1 LFNTRLSK
9 FKDVRV
15 RQAIALAMDYEWMNR
30 QLFYNAYTRVRG
42 YFVGS
47 DFEAKGLPTE
57 RELALLEP
65 LRRQLDPGV
74 FDQPVPLPPVTSL
87 DAASG
92 KTLRDN
98 LRQAKQ
104 LLQDAGWTYR
114 EGALRNDQGQAFALE
129 FLDSS
134 GSMGDNQRSLVAS
147 FPGFVLGMRT
157 QLLDAPS
164 FHVGVTTSSD
174 NFNNGAGC
182 SDIGSLVTRT
192 GGPESSNRTC
202 GPYASGRAWMDHLDP
217 NLEEHFACAAQVGVG
232 GSDDERMMRG
242 ALNAVNPANTGVG
255 ACNEGFSR
263 PDALLVM
270 VLISDEDDVPDQCD
284 GFGNCEDQASGGSPD
299 EWVAELAG
307 YRGGS
312 TEDVVVLA
320 LVGRR
325 PDNPC
330 GAVVNSR
337 LLGFARRFGAAGY
350 VDDICAES
358 YDGFFSAALPVIA
371 EACAKR

>member
-1 LFNTRLSK
+1 MRIRCSATSPLLSVAPERLPGPVLLTLLLTACSS
-9 FKDVRV
+9 DPSTGAPADDSATDTSSRPG
-15 RQAIALAMDYEWMNR
+15 RDGAADGGEEPGDGDGTSAAD
-30 QLFYNAYTRVRG
+30 
-42 YFVGS
+42 GS
-47 DFEAKGLPTE
+47 TDA
-57 RELALLEP
+57 
-65 LRRQLDPGV
+65 
-74 FDQPVPLPPVTSL
+74 LPPMDGS
-87 DAASG
+87 SG
-92 KTLRDN
+92 
-98 LRQAKQ
+98 
-104 LLQDAGWTYR
+104 DAGAGEDSDSGGIDAGG
-114 EGALRNDQGQAFALE
+114 EGSGEGFCGDIDILFVI
-129 FLDSS
+129 DSS

-147 FPGFVLGMRT
+147 FPGFVQGMRT

-164 FHVGVTTSSD
+164 FHVGITTSSD
-174 NFNNGAGC
+174 NFDNGAGC
-182 SDIGSLVTRT
+182 SAIGSLVTRT

-255 ACNEGFSR
+255 ACNEGFAR

-358 YDGFFSAALPVIA
+358 YDGFFTAALPVIA